1 MSIFMT
7 GIAAVYLVSAI
18 ALMLSAWKAP
28 VLDFP
33 ALRFSKFERILHS
46 RLYSGEYRMLEWL
59 IAGVVF
65 FTPSQYSCFWK
76 CGCRLNGRPQD

>member
-28 VLDFP
+28 VLDFR
-33 ALRFSKFERILHS
+33 A
-46 RLYSGEYRMLEWL
+46 
-59 IAGVVF
+59 
-65 FTPSQYSCFWK
+65 
-76 CGCRLNGRPQD
+76 